1 MSAAPTE
8 YDRRSSIASEGDSGR
23 DRQIGRG
30 WLAVEGAA
38 LAASA
43 SEHASELD
51 ASELDD
57 SLDDC
62 WATTG
67 VLRIHTPCWLEVE
80 GSNLSSAPTWARNDR
95 LIDQFE

>member
-62 WATTG
+62 
-67 VLRIHTPCWLEVE
+67 
-80 GSNLSSAPTWARNDR
+80 
-95 LIDQFE
+95 